1 MLKDDVKKGDE
12 LIEHTDNYG
21 SLKLVKVDHVTPTG
35 QIVLEDGS
43 RFYGDGREV
52 GKRSHRFGVR
62 SSLEPATPEM
72 RREVIRQANVAFL
85 KTVNWNKQVPEKLVQ
100 IVEILNKE

>member
-43 RFYGDGREV
+43 RFYKDGREV
-52 GKRSHRFGVR
+52 GKKSHFGVR
-62 SSLEPATPEM
+62 SRLEPATPEA
-72 RREVIRQANVAFL
+72 RVEAIRQTNVVFL
-85 KTVNWNKQVPEKLVQ
+85 KTLNWNKIDPQKLVQ